1 MSWKTCPTTITVKM
15 IDTLFNQLDDWR
27 RLPNYQLERRA
38 DIFFAIHIPV
48 LFKRLFSLEVLDIL
62 PEFPIRIGT
71 IYPTV
76 PINKSYK
83 ADYIVYADNLKAFL
97 VELKTD
103 NGSIRNDQ
111 VKYYFKSIESGYYSL
126 LSGLLEIYN
135 ASSYKS
141 KYISLLSRLVDNGS
155 LEKNEGSYKPIEK
168 YSFYHL
174 PIFIKPTL
182 SELDTGY
189 ILTYEKIIGILKNE
203 QNQLTQR
210 FIKSLQEWITP
221 V

>member
-1 MSWKTCPTTITVKM
+1 M

-38 DIFFAIHIPV
+38 DIFFAIHIPI

-103 NGSIRNDQ
+103 NGSIRDDQ

-126 LSGLLEIYN
+126 LTGLLDIYN

-141 KYISLLSRLVDNGS
+141 KYFSLLSKLVDNGS
-155 LEKNEGSYKPIEK
+155 LEKNESSFKPIEK
-168 YSFYHL
+168 YSFYHM
-174 PIFIKPTL
+174 PIFIKPTS
-182 SELDTGY
+182 SELDIGY
-189 ILTYEKIIGILKNE
+189 ILTYEKIIEILKNE
-203 QNQLTQR
+203 QNPLTQR